1 VARTNAPADNPVGS
15 KSTVIASLAALGSAV
30 LASSCCLPL
39 LPFLFAAGTAGSSAF
54 FVRIRPLMVAASI
67 GFVALGFYQAWRQKM
82 QSEDELGEHRPPLDF
97 NRGRGCVYLF
107 PAGNG

>member
-1 VARTNAPADNPVGS
+1 MARTNAPADNPVGS

-30 LASSCCLPL
+30 LASSCCGREFSVFCAHPAPDGGSFHWLCGFG
-39 LPFLFAAGTAGSSAF
+39 FLSGLA
-54 FVRIRPLMVAASI
+54 
-67 GFVALGFYQAWRQKM
+67 RQKM